1 MEDTAACMARA
12 DANGRD
18 KTFSTGDNFAPKGTS
33 GNVWGQFVVT
43 TGKELTTGTEDY

>member
-18 KTFSTGDNFAPKGTS
+18 KTFSTGDNFDSWGMLGK
-33 GNVWGQFVVT
+33 VWRHF
-43 TGKELTTGTEDY
+43 